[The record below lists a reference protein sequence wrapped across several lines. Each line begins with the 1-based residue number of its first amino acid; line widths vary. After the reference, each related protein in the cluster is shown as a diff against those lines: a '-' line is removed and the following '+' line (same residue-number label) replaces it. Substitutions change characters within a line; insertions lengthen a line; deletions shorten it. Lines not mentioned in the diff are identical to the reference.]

1 MSTFGLER
9 VLSPRTVALV
19 GGSSR
24 PSSLGLAV
32 LMNLKACGFSGR
44 IAVVNPNYAAIDG
57 EITSPDLKSLPF
69 VPDLV
74 AITAPAA
81 AIPGIISDAAA
92 VGVAGA
98 VILSAGLGHGA
109 GSLAETVALT
119 ARMHGMRLIGPN
131 CLGVMV
137 PRAKLNASFAAHQP
151 AEGRLALISQSGA
164 VAAAMIEWAAE
175 RRLGFSGIVSI
186 GDQLDVDVADL
197 LDYFAQDDHTT
208 AILLYLEAVKDARK
222 FMSAARAAAR
232 LKPLIVVKGGRMSQ
246 GAKAAATHT
255 GALAGSDAVYDAAFR
270 RAGML
275 RVYDLRELFDCAEL
289 LGRGFVPHGNRLSIL
304 TNGGGLGILAIDR
317 LVELGGVP
325 ASLSAE
331 TIAALDRVLPQGWSR
346 ANPVDI
352 SGDAD
357 AARYVSALD
366 VLLEDANSDAVLVMN
381 VETAVA
387 PTEGIAEAVAQCVRD
402 RRTRKSDVAALVLAS
417 WDGADERT
425 AATFEAA
432 RVPHFPTEDDAVR
445 AFMYLVR
452 YREASVALTA
462 TPPSIASTFTPKT
475 AAARSVIA
483 KTLSE
488 GREWLDP
495 AEIVALFE
503 AYDIPIV
510 PTVAARDADDAADKA
525 APFLAQ
531 GLAVAVKVFSR
542 DISHKSDVGGVILGL
557 RTRERVA
564 EAARA
569 VLSRARNARPD
580 AVLQGVTIQPMIE
593 RRAARELILGIAD
606 DPTFG
611 PVIVFGR
618 GGTAVEVIN
627 DKALALPPL
636 DMNLARDLVSRTR
649 VSRLLAAYR
658 DVPAVPADVVP
669 LTLVKLAQMAADIP
683 EVAELDINP
692 LLADEAGVLALDARV
707 AVRRSPR
714 LLAGQTRLAV
724 RPYPSQWE
732 GELALRDGSR
742 VVIRPLRPEDEPM
755 VESFFR
761 RVTAEDLRLRFF
773 QAMKNFSHTF
783 IARLTQLDYARAMA
797 FAALDPST
805 GAMVGAVQLHSDSLY
820 ENAEYAILLQ
830 SDLKGRGFGWAL
842 MQLLIQYARSEG
854 LKRLSGEVLAEN
866 TTMLNMCHE
875 LGFTAVT
882 EPTDR
887 RIVNV
892 VLDLSLSAVDALG
905 ADILIRR
912 SRDQS
917 GVTETTR

>member
-1 MSTFGLER
+1 MSTFGLDR
-9 VLSPRTVALV
+9 VLSPRSVALV

-32 LMNLKACGFSGR
+32 LMNLKACGFAGR
-44 IAVVNPNYAAIDG
+44 IAVVNPNYTAIDG

-109 GSLAETVALT
+109 GSLAETVAQ
-119 ARMHGMRLIGPN
+119 AAHRHGMRLIGPN

-137 PRAKLNASFAAHQP
+137 PRVKLNASFAAHQP
-151 AEGRLALISQSGA
+151 TEGRLALISQSGA
-164 VAAAMIEWAAE
+164 IAAAMIEWAAE

-197 LDYFAQDDHTT
+197 LDYFAQDDHTN
-208 AILLYLEAVKDARK
+208 AILLYVEAVKDARK

-232 LKPLIVVKGGRMSQ
+232 LKPLIVVKAGRVAQ

-289 LGRGFVPHGNRLSIL
+289 LGRGFVPRGNRLSIL

-325 ASLSAE
+325 ASLTTE

-357 AARYVSALD
+357 AARYVAALGA
-366 VLLEDANSDAVLVMN
+366 LLEDANSDAVLVMN

-387 PTEGIAEAVAQCVRD
+387 PTEGIAEAVTRCVAD
-402 RRTRKSDVAALVLAS
+402 RRARNSEVAALVLAS
-417 WDGADERT
+417 WDGADART
-425 AATFEAA
+425 AATFERA

-452 YREASVALTA
+452 YRDASITLAA
-462 TPPSIASTFTPKT
+462 TPPSSASTFAPRT
-475 AAARSVIA
+475 AAARHVIA
-483 KTLSE
+483 KALSE

-495 AEIVALFE
+495 VEIVALFE

-510 PTVAARDADDAADKA
+510 PTVVARDADDAVDRA

-531 GLAVAVKVFSR
+531 GLAVAVKLFSR
-542 DISHKSDVGGVILGL
+542 DIRHKSDIGGVILGL
-557 RTRERVA
+557 RTRESVA
-564 EAARA
+564 QAART
-569 VLSRARNARPD
+569 VLARARAARPD

-593 RRAARELILGIAD
+593 RRVARELILGIAD

-611 PVIVFGR
+611 PAIVFGR
-618 GGTAVEVIN
+618 GGTAVEVID

-636 DMNLARDLVSRTR
+636 DMNLARDLVGRTR

-658 DVPAVPADVVP
+658 DVPAVPEDAVP
-669 LTLVKLAQMAADIP
+669 ITLVKLAQMAADIP

-692 LLADEAGVLALDARV
+692 LLADETGVLALDARV
-707 AVRRSPR
+707 AIRKPAR
-714 LLAGQTRLAV
+714 LFAGQTRLAV

-742 VVIRPLRPEDEPM
+742 VTVRPMRPEDEPM
-755 VESFFR
+755 IDSFLK

-773 QAMKNFSHTF
+773 HFTKNFSHAF

-797 FAALDPST
+797 FVALDPNS
-805 GAMVGAVQLHSDSLY
+805 GAIIGVVRLHSDSLY
-820 ENAEYAILLQ
+820 QNAEYAILLQ
-830 SDLKGRGFGWAL
+830 SDLKGKGLGWAL
-842 MQLLIQYARSEG
+842 MRLLIHYARSEG
-854 LKRLSGEVLAEN
+854 LKRMSGQVLTENISMLS
-866 TTMLNMCHE
+866 MCRD
-875 LGFTAVT
+875 LGFATCPDP
-882 EPTDR
+882 EDHS
-887 RIVNV
+887 IVDV
-892 VLDLSLSAVDALG
+892 ELDLSRLVADAEAAG
-905 ADILIRR
+905 GLIRP
-912 SRDQS
+912 
-917 GVTETTR
+917 GAIKAA